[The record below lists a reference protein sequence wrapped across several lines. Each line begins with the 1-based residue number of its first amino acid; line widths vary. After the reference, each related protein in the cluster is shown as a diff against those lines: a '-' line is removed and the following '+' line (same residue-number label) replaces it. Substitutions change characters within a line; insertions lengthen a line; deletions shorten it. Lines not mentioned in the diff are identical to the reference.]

1 MSYSKLSI
9 ELTNK
14 ISKTNKKN
22 NGIYF
27 TPPLCVQYNIEFLT
41 KYINKKNLK
50 VLEPSCGSC
59 EYILPLYN
67 KFKNNNINITG
78 IELNSTIFD
87 SIKHLNNQY
96 IKLIN
101 NDFLTFNFNTK
112 YDLIIG
118 NPPFYV
124 VLKKNVHKKYYKY
137 FDGRPNIYILFIIKC
152 LKLLN
157 ENGILSF
164 ILPKNFL
171 NCFYY
176 NNLRKYIFQKF
187 QILLIKSCTEKYIET
202 CQETIMFILQK
213 TNNSI
218 DNSQFIIK
226 LNKIIAF
233 GTSNNITNI
242 NKILTDYKT
251 LDQLGFEVNVGN
263 VVWNQCKNILT
274 NDNTKTRLIYNS
286 DIKNNTLK
294 LTSFKN
300 NNKKNYIKK
309 KGNNKPLLVINRGYG
324 KGKYIFNYCLIN
336 VDFNY
341 LIENHLICI
350 KYKNDIDDKQLIQL
364 YMKIIS
370 SLNNEKTNI
379 FINNYFGNN
388 AINTKELNFILPI
401 YNVN

>member
-1 MSYSKLSI
+1 M
-9 ELTNK
+9 
-14 ISKTNKKN
+14 KN
-22 NGIYF
+22 I
-27 TPPLCVQYNIEFLT
+27 T
-41 KYINKKNLK
+41 K

-176 NNLRKYIFQKF
+176 DKTRKHIIENYN
-187 QILLIKSCTEKYIET
+187 ILNIIECNDKYIET
-202 CQETIMFILQK
+202 QQNTLILIIQNEK
-213 TNNSI
+213 PTNNELFSLKI
-218 DNSQFIIK
+218 SEYTILGTQDNIK
-226 LNKIIAF
+226 VIKII
-233 GTSNNITNI
+233 
-242 NKILTDYKT
+242 
-251 LDQLGFEVNVGN
+251 
-263 VVWNQCKNILT
+263 
-274 NDNTKTRLIYNS
+274 
-286 DIKNNTLK
+286 
-294 LTSFKN
+294 
-300 NNKKNYIKK
+300 
-309 KGNNKPLLVINRGYG
+309 
-324 KGKYIFNYCLIN
+324 
-336 VDFNY
+336 
-341 LIENHLICI
+341 
-350 KYKNDIDDKQLIQL
+350 
-364 YMKIIS
+364 
-370 SLNNEKTNI
+370 
-379 FINNYFGNN
+379 
-388 AINTKELNFILPI
+388 
-401 YNVN
+401 